1 MITRVDKQY
10 LDIISIIY
18 GLNYTIFRVDKMSS
32 PISDWLY
39 DAGVKLGGFGEPF
52 AEMEAQFWEFVP
64 GLIFLLVFILVGY
77 IVSKVIA
84 GIFRKFLEKIGF
96 EKAMEKV
103 KLGKHF
109 RKLGFKTVSHF
120 ISIFIFWFVFLIF
133 LQLGVGAAD
142 IEIISDIL
150 SPIILFI
157 PRALIAALLIVIGLY
172 VGTLVSELLVKTLN
186 KTGLKKSVK
195 PVDKHLKTTG
205 YNLFGILGIIVKIWV
220 LLFFIQAALDIIAI
234 RALTEFIHPILLYFP
249 RIIIAF
255 FVVLLGL
262 VVADY
267 IVKLIKQWLKEAEI
281 GKTLTR
287 ADDKTMVQ
295 GLSVLGITMTLI
307 KVWILLIFVQ
317 IALDILA
324 IAALE
329 ALINPIILYFPRLLV
344 ATAVIIVGLIVTDF
358 VLNIV
363 HKLLEEMESGKFIKP
378 AEDIIKKPGIVM
390 KFVDFLVKVTVMLV
404 FINIAVAILGIDII
418 AQLVTTVIL
427 WIPNLFAAAII
438 VLLGLWVAGWLYEKV
453 MESSKKHEV
462 PFPALVANAVKFLV
476 IYIVITMALAQ
487 IGIEVPVLYLAFAIT
502 LGAVMI
508 GLGAGFAYGLKGVM
522 SNMGG
527 YLQVKDI
534 VTPGEKIEVG
544 EYSGEVQEITRYNT
558 IIRDEMGNKKS
569 IPNTYLVENTVTTV
583 SE

>member
-1 MITRVDKQY
+1 MA
-10 LDIISIIY
+10 
-18 GLNYTIFRVDKMSS
+18 S
-32 PISDWLY
+32 PISDALY
-39 DAGVKLGGFGEPF
+39 DAGIKLGGFGEPF
-52 AEMEAQFWEFVP
+52 AEMEAQFWEFLP

-77 IVSKVIA
+77 VVGKLIA
-84 GIFRKFLEKIGF
+84 SVFRKFLEKIGF
-96 EKAMEKV
+96 EKAMNKI

-109 RKLGFKTVSHF
+109 RKMGFKSASHF

-172 VGTLVSELLVKTLN
+172 VGTLVSEMVVKALN
-186 KTGLKKSVK
+186 KSGLKKSVK
-195 PVDKHLKTTG
+195 SVDQQLKGTG
-205 YNLFGILGIIVKIWV
+205 YSLFSILGIIIKVWV
-220 LLFFIQAALDIIAI
+220 VLFFVQAALDILAI
-234 RALTEFIHPILLYFP
+234 RALTDFVRPILDYFP
-249 RIIIAF
+249 RVVIAF
-255 FVVLLGL
+255 FVVLAGL
-262 VVADY
+262 VIADY
-267 IVKLIKQWLKEAEI
+267 IVKWIRNWFEEADI
-281 GKTLTR
+281 GRTLTR
-287 ADDKTMVQ
+287 ADDKTMVK
-295 GLSVLGITMTLI
+295 GLSILGIALTLV
-307 KVWILLIFVQ
+307 KVWILVIFIQ

-324 IAALE
+324 IETLQTV
-329 ALINPIILYFPRLLV
+329 INPILLYFPRILV
-344 ATAVIIVGLIVTDF
+344 AMAIIIIGLIVTDF

-378 AEDIIKKPGIVM
+378 AEDIIKKPGVIM
-390 KFVDFLVKVTVMLV
+390 KFVDFLVKITVMLI
-404 FINIAVAILGIDII
+404 FINIAVAVLGIEIL
-418 AQLVTTVIL
+418 AELVTTVIL

-438 VLLGLWVAGWLYEKV
+438 VLLGLWVAGWLYDKT
-453 MESSKKHEV
+453 MESSKKHEL

-487 IGIEVPVLYLAFAIT
+487 LGIEVPVLYLAFGIT

-527 YLQVKDI
+527 YLQVKEI
-534 VTPGEKIEVG
+534 VKPGEKIEVG
-544 EYSGEVQEITRYNT
+544 EYSGEVKEITRYNT
-558 IIRDEMGNKKS
+558 IIIDERGNKQS
-569 IPNTYLVENTVTTV
+569 IPNTYLVDNTVTTM

>member
-1 MITRVDKQY
+1 MAT
-10 LDIISIIY
+10 
-18 GLNYTIFRVDKMSS
+18 
-32 PISDWLY
+32 PISDALY
-39 DAGVKLGGFGEPF
+39 DAGIKLGGFGEPF
-52 AEMEAQFWEFVP
+52 AEMEAQFWEFLP

-77 IVSKVIA
+77 VVGKLIA
-84 GIFRKFLEKIGF
+84 SVFRKFLEKIGF
-96 EKAMEKV
+96 EKAMNKI

-109 RKLGFKTVSHF
+109 RKMGFKSASHF

-172 VGTLVSELLVKTLN
+172 VGTLVSEMVVKALN
-186 KTGLKKSVK
+186 KSGLKKSVK
-195 PVDKHLKTTG
+195 SVDQQLKGTG
-205 YNLFGILGIIVKIWV
+205 YSLFSILGIIIKVWV
-220 LLFFIQAALDIIAI
+220 VLFFVQAALDILAI
-234 RALTEFIHPILLYFP
+234 RALTDFVRPILDYFP
-249 RIIIAF
+249 RVVIAF
-255 FVVLLGL
+255 FVVLAGL
-262 VVADY
+262 VIADY
-267 IVKLIKQWLKEAEI
+267 IVKWIRNWFEEADI
-281 GKTLTR
+281 GRTLTR
-287 ADDKTMVQ
+287 ADDKTMVK
-295 GLSVLGITMTLI
+295 GLSILGIALTLV
-307 KVWILLIFVQ
+307 KVWILVIFIQ

-324 IAALE
+324 IETLQTV
-329 ALINPIILYFPRLLV
+329 INPILLYFPRILV
-344 ATAVIIVGLIVTDF
+344 AMAIIIIGLIVTDF

-378 AEDIIKKPGIVM
+378 AEDIIKKPGVIM
-390 KFVDFLVKVTVMLV
+390 KFVDFLVKITVMLI
-404 FINIAVAILGIDII
+404 FINIAVAVLGIEIL
-418 AQLVTTVIL
+418 AELVTTVIL

-438 VLLGLWVAGWLYEKV
+438 VLLGLWVAGWLYDKT
-453 MESSKKHEV
+453 MESSKKHEL

-487 IGIEVPVLYLAFAIT
+487 LGIEVPVLYLAFGIT

-527 YLQVKDI
+527 YLQVKEI
-534 VTPGEKIEVG
+534 VKPGEKIEVG
-544 EYSGEVQEITRYNT
+544 EYSGEVKEITRYNT
-558 IIRDEMGNKKS
+558 IIIDERGNKQS
-569 IPNTYLVENTVTTV
+569 IPNTYLVDNTVTTM